1 MMLFRLCL
9 SLTCHRASSDAVEK
23 SFNRVGDDLLQ
34 ILVILIDEEIKNR
47 LKVIS
52 SSSSDSQSTSTN
64 KINDD
69 RSTGKNDHSLERE
82 NQSVAPPHD
91 GCSYVHDLMLRKATK
106 IIGHFARVGRAT
118 RPMALFPGFLG

>member
-34 ILVILIDEEIKNR
+34 ILVILIDDEIKNR
-47 LKVIS
+47 LKAIS
-52 SSSSDSQSTSTN
+52 SSSSDSQSTST
-64 KINDD
+64 KSNDD
-69 RSTGKNDHSLERE
+69 RSTGKNDDSLEGGNR
-82 NQSVAPPHD
+82 SVTPLHD
-91 GCSYVHDLMLRKATK
+91 GYSYVHDLMLRKATK

-118 RPMALFPGFLG
+118 RPMARFPGFLG